1 MAKKK
6 PLEKQEELP
15 ELFDF
20 SDMSYDEAYDQDDM
34 MGIMHGMLEASN
46 NQMLIALELTK
57 LIVSNDTVDNRE
69 EQVLSAF
76 KKATQVVSENV
87 ALKNLI
93 EQMGH

>member
-6 PLEKQEELP
+6 PVEKQEELP